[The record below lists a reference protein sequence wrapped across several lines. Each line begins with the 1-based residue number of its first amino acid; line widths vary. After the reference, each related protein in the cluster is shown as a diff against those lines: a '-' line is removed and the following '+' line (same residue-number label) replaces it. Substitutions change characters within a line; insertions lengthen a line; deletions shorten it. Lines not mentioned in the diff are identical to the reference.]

1 MSKKRKIKYIAK
13 KAMFVIV
20 EWPDGTYEHYT
31 NGLHG
36 LYLKKTAGGWYE
48 AVPYT
53 EAEFGFAMEVCH
65 DLGAE
70 ILTGQDIETFLDKVN
85 PHRHDPLTL
94 TPEGEAKLRED
105 LDKWI
110 TFHDEHGEDMVAW
123 AKFLNDKN
131 DKEVA

>member
-1 MSKKRKIKYIAK
+1 MGKKRKVKYIAK

-20 EWPDGTYEHYT
+20 KWSDGTYEHYA

-36 LYLKKTAGGWYE
+36 LYLKKKADGWYE

-85 PHRHDPLTL
+85 PHRHDPLT
-94 TPEGEAKLRED
+94 PEGEVKLRED
-105 LDKWI
+105 LHEWI
-110 TFHDEHGEDMVAW
+110 AFHDEHDEDMVAW
-123 AKFLNDKN
+123 AKFLNDKQE
-131 DKEVA
+131 KEVA